1 MTYFEAL
8 YLFLMLP
15 ALVIVYQLLPRK
27 FRWISLLAAS
37 ILFYVSISGVLLIWV
52 ILAAAWTWG
61 LGLLLENLRG
71 DKKQGEILLLGILG
85 LLATLAVFKYAG
97 FIQINAGRIYRL
109 FHPSHQIIWKTFAA
123 PLGISFYT
131 LDAIGYLTDVYWGK
145 MKPEKN
151 PLRILLLLCFFPK
164 VMEGPILSSG
174 QLQKELRAGDPVRLQ
189 NLADGSIR
197 IVWGLFKEY
206 VIANRLIID
215 VNAIFDNYTQYNG
228 AVIAVSGILYAL
240 QLYMDFSGTMDV
252 VLGSAK
258 LFGIEMPENFRQPF
272 FAVNASEF
280 WRRWHIT
287 LGVWFRTYIFYPISL
302 SKPVM
307 KWNRYAR
314 KKYGRY
320 IMQLGT
326 TAVCIFPVWLANG
339 VWHGG
344 QWNYLFYGMY
354 YFVILMIEAALV
366 PVRKGIEKR
375 LPGTWAKNLWK
386 LFRIV
391 KNWFVIFT
399 GEMFF
404 RANGIKAGFH
414 MFKSMFHGFSFH
426 TFTDGTLFN
435 LGLSKA
441 GCMLAGAGILVV
453 FIYDLCRELNFVPD
467 KRIGKWETPVRW
479 TLYYALIIAVFLFGA
494 YGAGY
499 LKVDM
504 IYAGF

>member
-71 DKKQGEILLLGILG
+71 DKKQGKILLLGILG

-197 IVWGLFKEY
+197 IVWGLFK
-206 VIANRLIID
+206 
-215 VNAIFDNYTQYNG
+215 
-228 AVIAVSGILYAL
+228 
-240 QLYMDFSGTMDV
+240 
-252 VLGSAK
+252 SAK

-467 KRIGKWETPVRW
+467 KRLGKWETPVRW